1 MAVVMTNTF
10 IDVVANTLAEI
21 KAEIKTLL
29 HGLGDTIAEVEAET
43 LYKTLSNIK
52 AKTLVEVLHDT
63 LAKKGR
69 QNNW

>member
-21 KAEIKTLL
+21 KDEIKALL
-29 HGLGDTIAEVEAET
+29 HGLGDTIAEVEGET